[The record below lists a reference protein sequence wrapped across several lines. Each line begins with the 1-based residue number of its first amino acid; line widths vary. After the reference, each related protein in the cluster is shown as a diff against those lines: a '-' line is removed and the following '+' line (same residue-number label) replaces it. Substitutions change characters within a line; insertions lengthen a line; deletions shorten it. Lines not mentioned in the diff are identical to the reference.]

1 MVPVKGE
8 TLRWAMERLG
18 LGEEDLARA
27 LRLKPETVRAWLM
40 GEARPTYAQARR
52 LAQKLHLG
60 VPQLLL
66 PPPEVRLPLPD
77 FRRRNQG
84 STPSPELLEAV
95 YDALRKLDW
104 WRAYRKTGLP
114 FVGRGGN
121 RSPEEVGAEIRE
133 RFGIERLQGE
143 TGDAQDFLRRLVQAV
158 EGEGILVLRQGHV
171 GANTRRV
178 YDPEEFSGFSLVEEG
193 ACLIFINARDLPV
206 RQVFT
211 LVHELAHVWW
221 GRGGL
226 EDTLEVEG
234 LVALPMA
241 QTDLREQEA
250 WADAV
255 AAEALMPVPTFTLV
269 WKGEGVEGAV
279 RAFKVSRMA
288 VMRRAMDLGLISWED
303 YRTYLASLPAEPPV
317 RRGRGGGDFW
327 RTLEAQSSPTFL
339 RELYRAYR
347 EGEVDLKE
355 VATLLNLS
363 LATAAEFLE
372 KAPRGGAVHLG

>member
-27 LRLKPETVRAWLM
+27 LRLKPETVRAWIM
-40 GEARPTYAQARR
+40 GKARPTYAQAQK
-52 LAQKLHLG
+52 LARKLHLG

-66 PPPEVRLPLPD
+66 PPPEAQFRLPDFLPD
-77 FRRRNQG
+77 FRRRNPG

-104 WRAYRKTGLP
+104 WRAYRKTRLP
-114 FVGRGGN
+114 FVGRGRN
-121 RSPEEVGAEIRE
+121 RPPEEVGAEIRE
-133 RFGIERLQGE
+133 RFGIKRLQEE
-143 TGDAQDFLRRLVQAV
+143 TGDPQDFLRRLVQAV
-158 EGEGILVLRQGHV
+158 EREGILVLRQGHV
-171 GANTRRV
+171 GTNTRRV

-193 ACLIFINARDLPV
+193 ACLIFINARDLPA

-226 EDTLEVEG
+226 EDTLEVDPTPNRFEES
-234 LVALPMA
+234 LEV
-241 QTDLREQEA
+241 

-255 AAEALMPVPTFTLV
+255 AAEALMPAPTFTLV

-279 RAFKVSRMA
+279 KAFRVSRMA
-288 VMRRAMDLGLISWED
+288 AMRRARDLSLISWED
-303 YRTYLASLPAEPPV
+303 YRKYLDTLPREL
-317 RRGRGGGDFW
+317 RRPEGSGGDFW
-327 RTLEAQSSPTFL
+327 RTLATQSSPTFL
-339 RELYRAYR
+339 KELYQAYR
-347 EGEVDLKE
+347 GGEVDLKE

-363 LATAAEFLE
+363 LATAAKFLE
-372 KAPRGGAVHLG
+372 KGPQDGKEVSIKS